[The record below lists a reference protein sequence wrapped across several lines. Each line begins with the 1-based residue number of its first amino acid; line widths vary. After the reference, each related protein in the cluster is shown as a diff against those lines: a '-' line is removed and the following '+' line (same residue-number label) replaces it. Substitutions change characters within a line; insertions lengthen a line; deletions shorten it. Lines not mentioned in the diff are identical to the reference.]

1 MNSMITTIS
10 SKNITAVIA
19 AIILCL
25 SIVLTACAP
34 TELPNDSELPSV
46 SDAQGTLQPTSTP
59 DDRLSFKYSTEPL
72 RDSVSGSAEEASNQ
86 PADAQ
91 PTTEPGKNSS
101 ALRVYLTFDDGP
113 CKKTKRIL
121 SILDEYGI
129 KASFFTVGYFIDRHP
144 DIVVEMINS
153 GHLVCCHT
161 YSHEMRDIYASPA
174 SFMRDIER
182 WTEAYT
188 RATGTEPPY
197 KILRFPGG
205 SNNCYAS
212 QSFRSSIKKELDR
225 AGWRYFDWSF
235 GDNDRWPA
243 GNTQHLPEKEYLI
256 SSFRSSLR
264 MAINAGK
271 PLIFLAHDTFDGSV
285 ELLPEMIEEMI
296 ELGCSFGTIDELEGS
311 YGF

>member
-46 SDAQGTLQPTSTP
+46 SDAQGTLHPTSMP

-72 RDSVSGSAEEASNQ
+72 RDSASGSAEEASNQ

-129 KASFFTVGYFIDRHP
+129 KASFFTVGLENGFP
-144 DIVVEMINS
+144 VPAPVFTS
-153 GHLVCCHT
+153 GTL
-161 YSHEMRDIYASPA
+161 
-174 SFMRDIER
+174 
-182 WTEAYT
+182 
-188 RATGTEPPY
+188 
-197 KILRFPGG
+197 
-205 SNNCYAS
+205 
-212 QSFRSSIKKELDR
+212 
-225 AGWRYFDWSF
+225 
-235 GDNDRWPA
+235 
-243 GNTQHLPEKEYLI
+243 
-256 SSFRSSLR
+256 
-264 MAINAGK
+264 MA
-271 PLIFLAHDTFDGSV
+271 
-285 ELLPEMIEEMI
+285 
-296 ELGCSFGTIDELEGS
+296 
-311 YGF
+311 